1 MKINPLTKKP
11 YVEVLRRCLK
21 CGERVFETDLKGYP
35 FVCLNCDENKFT
47 IEVSNTDFVEN
58 IWGGIDGT

>member
-1 MKINPLTKKP
+1 MINPLTKKP
-11 YVEVLRRCLK
+11 YVEVKRRCLK
-21 CGERVFETDLKGYP
+21 CGERVFESDLKEYP

-47 IEVSNTDFVEN
+47 IEVSETDFVES